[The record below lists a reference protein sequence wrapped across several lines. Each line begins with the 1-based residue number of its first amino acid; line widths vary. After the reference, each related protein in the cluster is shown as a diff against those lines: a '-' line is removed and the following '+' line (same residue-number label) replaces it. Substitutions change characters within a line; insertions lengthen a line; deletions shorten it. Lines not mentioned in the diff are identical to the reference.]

1 MRVLKLACDT
11 FKDQL
16 MKLPTNKGT
25 LLGCDPWRYL
35 KKAQLSKAIFRAQ
48 FLKPNTIE
56 VHVEHNDQESK

>member
-1 MRVLKLACDT
+1 
-11 FKDQL
+11 